1 MFPILFFSIATLTF
15 YNKYGINP
23 AADSSIF
30 KTCVAFSVI
39 YIVIYLGCSIYST
52 IKCKQNYLKY
62 EYMSNYVC
70 DVLNSII
77 IIQSIGS
84 DKALGL
90 IVITFINLLG
100 SCWMKYR

>member
-30 KTCVAFSVI
+30 KICVAFSVI
-39 YIVIYLGCSIYST
+39 YIVVYLGCSIYST

-77 IIQSIGS
+77 IIQSMGS
-84 DKALGL
+84 DKGIGL
-90 IVITFINLLG
+90 IVITIIKLLV
-100 SCWMKYR
+100 SCLLRYK